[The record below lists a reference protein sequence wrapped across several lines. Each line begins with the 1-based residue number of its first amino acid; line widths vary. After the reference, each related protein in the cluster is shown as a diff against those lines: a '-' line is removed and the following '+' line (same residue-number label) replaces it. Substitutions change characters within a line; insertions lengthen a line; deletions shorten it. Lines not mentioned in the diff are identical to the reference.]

1 MSVYEKNEKYYCRFQ
16 INGERHHYLCN
27 GAKSMK
33 EAKLIEDGFRYKIQ
47 QQQNGVIPKEL
58 EKVTLSKLTKIFLE
72 YSETN
77 KKVMPQINVEQ
88 KL

>member
-1 MSVYEKNEKYYCRFQ
+1 
-16 INGERHHYLCN
+16 
-27 GAKSMK
+27 MK